1 MADTMYCLTNLLCFD
16 ILLLY
21 YTNRNSAINL
31 LSFSGDLYLS
41 FGISNSFSFC
51 EYNFLV
57 DFEALVFLSVMLL
70 PIKSP
75 VASPVVR
82 NALFEAVSTEF
93 VVDFFAISRSF

>member
-1 MADTMYCLTNLLCFD
+1 M
-16 ILLLY
+16 
-21 YTNRNSAINL
+21 
-31 LSFSGDLYLS
+31 SFSGDLYLS

-57 DFEALVFLSVMLL
+57 DFEALVILSVMLL

-82 NALFEAVSTEF
+82 NARFEAVFTEF
-93 VVDFFAISRSF
+93 VVDFFAISRSFWLYL

>member
-1 MADTMYCLTNLLCFD
+1 M
-16 ILLLY
+16 
-21 YTNRNSAINL
+21 
-31 LSFSGDLYLS
+31 SFSGDLYLS

-57 DFEALVFLSVMLL
+57 DFEALVILSVMLL

-93 VVDFFAISRSF
+93 VVDFFAISRSFWLYL

>member
-1 MADTMYCLTNLLCFD
+1 MADMMYCLTNLLCFD

-21 YTNRNSAINL
+21 YSDLNSAINL
-31 LSFSGDLYLS
+31 LSFSGDTYLS
-41 FGISNSFSFC
+41 FDISNSFSFC

-57 DFEALVFLSVMLL
+57 DFEALVILSAILL

-75 VASPVVR
+75 VASPIFLI
-82 NALFEAVSTEF
+82 ALFEAVFTEF